1 MASGKNSRA
10 VRNARAAVVTKRSTP
25 WGMIAAVLVVVLFA
39 GAIFGYYVVQN
50 NAKQA
55 KAAALAEWTPSRQ
68 QQGPVRQD
76 PRNRHPAV
84 RGRPARR
91 SPNQQVAYT
100 HSPPFGGTHDG
111 YWAACNGVVYPTAVR
126 SENMVHAL
134 EHGAVWIAYNPDKIT
149 GDALKT
155 LRAKIDG
162 QPYSLMSPYPGLD
175 QPISLQSWG
184 HQLKLSDPNDPRIDQ
199 FIQSLRSNQYQ
210 YPEPGA
216 SCAALGPGQFDQD
229 NPPPFAPAPP
239 VSAVNNTTVMP
250 EVIAGA
256 QGVTPRPGQ
265 VTALDYPAV
274 GARGSPG
281 TPLGAAVRH
290 RGGGARAPAG
300 RRHRRPAHRP
310 RGRRP
315 RCPPPTRW
323 TSGSCRT

>member
-10 VRNARAAVVTKRSTP
+10 VRSARSAVVAKRSTP

-39 GAIFGYYVVQN
+39 GAIFGYYVIQN

-55 KAAALAEWTPSRQ
+55 KAAALAEWTPSDTNK
-68 QQGPVRQD
+68 D
-76 PRNRHPAV
+76 PSAKIAGIVIQPYAGADCDGTV
-84 RGRPARR
+84 
-91 SPNQQVAYT
+91 YT
-100 HSPPFGGTHDG
+100 
-111 YWAACNGVVYPTAVR
+111 TAVR
-126 SENMVHAL
+126 NENMVHAL
-134 EHGAVWIAYNPDKIT
+134 EHGSVWIAYNPDKIT

-155 LRAKIDG
+155 LSAKIDG
-162 QPYSLMSPYPGLD
+162 QPYSLMSPYPNLD

-256 QGVTPRPGQ
+256 QGVTPDP
-265 VTALDYPAV
+265 VK
-274 GARGSPG
+274 
-281 TPLGAAVRH
+281 
-290 RGGGARAPAG
+290 
-300 RRHRRPAHRP
+300 
-310 RGRRP
+310 
-315 RCPPPTRW
+315 
-323 TSGSCRT
+323 